1 MSVEEVDS
9 EDASSKRVNKL
20 RASSNVPQNR
30 QNFQKMTTQ
39 RQTLGLSSED
49 MNFLEASMRE
59 K

>member
-9 EDASSKRVNKL
+9 EDGSTKRFNKQ

-30 QNFQKMTTQ
+30 QNFQKMTAQ
-39 RQTLGLSSED
+39 RQTLGFSSED
-49 MNFLEASMRE
+49 MNFSEASMRE